1 MRMDRATMLNLPKTL
16 EEYKTL
22 YDTTN
27 TKLNSTAKRIAQFL
41 RNQGYDALPIAAS
54 CRYDRKELIG
64 DLSHKHV
71 AVAAGLGK
79 FGINNL
85 VLTPEHGPCVRF
97 ATVLTSAPLRIDKPL
112 DTNQCLGSKCMKC
125 VKICPAG
132 ALENPK
138 FDPEEG
144 WQIGKK
150 KCYQYMHETLGGE
163 LCGLCIK
170 VCPVGSKESNNH

>member
-1 MRMDRATMLNLPKTL
+1 
-16 EEYKTL
+16 
-22 YDTTN
+22 
-27 TKLNSTAKRIAQFL
+27 
-41 RNQGYDALPIAAS
+41 
-54 CRYDRKELIG
+54 
-64 DLSHKHV
+64 
-71 AVAAGLGK
+71 
-79 FGINNL
+79 
-85 VLTPEHGPCVRF
+85 
-97 ATVLTSAPLRIDKPL
+97 
-112 DTNQCLGSKCMKC
+112 MKC